1 MKTFDLCILS
11 HGKELTAI
19 KNSSV
24 FARYNTIYVHF
35 PREGKK
41 LKPVDQ
47 STGQYNHDDVY
58 SKVDHLEVRFT
69 EEDVKNSIANSR

>member
-19 KNSSV
+19 KKSSV

-41 LKPVDQ
+41 LKPKVEQ
-47 STGQYNHDDVY
+47 STGQDNHDVY

-69 EEDVKNSIANSR
+69 EDNVKNSIANSR